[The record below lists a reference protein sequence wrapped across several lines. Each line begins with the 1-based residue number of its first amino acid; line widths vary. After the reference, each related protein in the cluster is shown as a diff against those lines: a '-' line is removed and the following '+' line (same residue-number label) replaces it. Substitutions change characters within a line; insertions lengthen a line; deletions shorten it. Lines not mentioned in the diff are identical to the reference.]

1 VSVQS
6 ALKFIHHIRAD
17 QELRDR
23 LAGLGL
29 DAGLE
34 PLTQLARETGFEFTE
49 ADLRQAF
56 KHDWAMRR
64 LRRSAASE
72 PHGQGLKPP
81 KL

>member
-1 VSVQS
+1 VSIQS
-6 ALKFIHHIRAD
+6 ALKFIQHIRGD
-17 QELRDR
+17 QALRDS
-23 LAGLGL
+23 LAALGP

-34 PLTQLARETGFEFTE
+34 PLTQLAREAGFELTE

-72 PHGQGLKPP
+72 THGQGLEPP

>member
-6 ALKFIHHIRAD
+6 ALKFIQHLRGD
-17 QELRDR
+17 QALRDR
-23 LAGLGL
+23 LAALGPV
-29 DAGLE
+29 AGLE
-34 PLTQLARETGFEFTE
+34 PLTQLAREAGFEFTE

-72 PHGQGLKPP
+72 PYGQGPEPP